1 MAITRGG
8 LPAQVSNDILQI
20 AEKKSAV
27 MQLARKIPVT
37 GRGVTVPVILGDATA
52 EWVAEGAQKP
62 VSDASVTH
70 KLLQP
75 YKIAVIDTYSKE
87 LVRDE
92 RAFYEALV
100 GRLPGSLAK
109 VFDSTVAGG
118 TTKPGT
124 NFTQLSDTSNTGV
137 EVAGNDAYADLVGIM
152 STIAQ
157 KGGLLNGY
165 ALGAQGQAALLGATD
180 TTGRPLFAAGTE
192 AGTLQPILGGI
203 ARVGEGI
210 YAAAASEQGA
220 NTIGYAGDW
229 SQAAWGTVADVE
241 LEISEEA
248 TLKLANNQT
257 VNLWQNNL
265 VAVKAEIEI
274 GFVANA
280 DVFVAITD

>member
-124 NFTQLSDTSNTGV
+124 NFTQLSDTTNTGV
-137 EVAGNDAYADLVGIM
+137 DVSGNDAYTDVVGIM

-165 ALGAQGQAALLGATD
+165 ALGAQGQAALLGCTD
-180 TTGRPLFAAGTE
+180 MMGRPLFAAGTE

-210 YAAAASEQGA
+210 YAAATGEGA